1 MTKCGAGRRQT
12 RKTISAQLKQY
23 IISGSLVPDTPN
35 TPDRTFFPLGW
46 AGPSRVPESRFRS
59 AIDSGLIFWAN

>member
-1 MTKCGAGRRQT
+1 MTKCGAGCRQT
-12 RKTISAQLKQY
+12 RKASSLQLKQY
-23 IISGSLVPDTPN
+23 IINGSLVPDAPN
-35 TPDRTFFPLGW
+35 APDRTFFPLGW